1 MSGYGVA
8 VLSNATKL
16 RHQRTADDEDDPAF
30 FLILGGTVMLTFILC
45 AAFISAQS
53 AGMQASVIHYRRR
66 TQGYAGVEVDDKGDR
81 DVELARL

>member
-16 RHQRTADDEDDPAF
+16 RHQRTEDDEDDPAL
-30 FLILGGTVMLTFILC
+30 FLILGGTVLLTFILC
-45 AAFISAQS
+45 AAFLSAQS
-53 AGMQASVIHYRRR
+53 AGMQASVMHYRRR
-66 TQGYAGVEVDDKGDR
+66 TQGYAGVEADDKGDR